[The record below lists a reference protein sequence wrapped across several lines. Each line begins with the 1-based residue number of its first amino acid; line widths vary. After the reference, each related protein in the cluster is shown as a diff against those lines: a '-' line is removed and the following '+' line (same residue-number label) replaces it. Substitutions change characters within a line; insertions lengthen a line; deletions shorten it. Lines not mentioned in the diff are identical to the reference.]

1 MNVLLL
7 LQPFCE
13 CNLIILSNLYEFAQ
27 YFFIINELVKLFK
40 FGSILLKSWS
50 DQIFDKCCQFRIAFD
65 KPAAE
70 SDSVCFVVEF
80 FWVQFIKMIQLT
92 IL

>member
-7 LQPFCE
+7 LQPFCK
-13 CNLIILSNLYEFAQ
+13 CNLIILFYLHEFAK
-27 YFFIINELVKLFK
+27 YFFIINEPGKLFK

-50 DQIFDKCCQFRIAFD
+50 NQIFDKCCQFRVAFD

-80 FWVQFIKMIQLT
+80 FWVQVIKMIQFT